1 MTFKGSNSS
10 RGDQI
15 MIKIQGI
22 EAIVITRTSSIKGGP
37 GLNRINMIIQENHLD
52 KIRIRII
59 MTILITRIREVGC
72 SLNIED
78 LRKTITKGH
87 RKIITNSNLV
97 IITTRATDTTEIT
110 TMVIHHRISNTKED
124 LLNTITNM
132 TPDKIVK
139 WREVILIMLNNL
151 KWSWL
156 CPQIGNLVTL

>member
-1 MTFKGSNSS
+1 
-10 RGDQI
+10 

-52 KIRIRII
+52 KIRII
-59 MTILITRIREVGC
+59 MTILITKIREVGR

-87 RKIITNSNLV
+87 LKIITNSNLV

-132 TPDKIVK
+132 TPDQIIK

-151 KWSWL
+151 KWRWL